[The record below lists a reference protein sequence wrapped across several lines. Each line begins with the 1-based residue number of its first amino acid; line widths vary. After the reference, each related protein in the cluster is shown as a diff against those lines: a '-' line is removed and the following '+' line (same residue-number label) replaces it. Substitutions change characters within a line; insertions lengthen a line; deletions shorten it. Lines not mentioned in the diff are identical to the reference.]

1 MPMFPPVEANRLN
14 PRGFTPTTANC
25 RKLASF
31 GKPPNT
37 PSRPPKYPCS
47 NPLAGSATSPHASKL
62 ASFRKTHH
70 PRGPGSQPATPI
82 LVGASSQNWLR
93 FAKRRSPKR
102 GSRPDFQSALGLGLA
117 ARQPAFQPLTQPA
130 EEAPLTSKLASF
142 GKPPNTPHR
151 PPNYLSVPPVSPTRQ
166 RRTCPEIGFVW
177 EVLFPAPGSAH
188 GRPLLRGSHVIIVKE
203 PRAHAVK
210 TGTGFRN

>member
-1 MPMFPPVEANRLN
+1 MFPPVEANRLN
-14 PRGFTPTTANC
+14 PRGFTPTPANC

-37 PSRPPKYPCS
+37 PCRPPKYPCS
-47 NPLAGSATSPHASKL
+47 NPLAGSATPPHASKL

-102 GSRPDFQSALGLGLA
+102 GSRPDLQSALGLGLA

-142 GKPPNTPHR
+142 GKPPNTPPR
-151 PPNYLSVPPVSPTRQ
+151 PPNYLLFHQFRPPGNAALARKLASFGKSCFLHPRISPR
-166 RRTCPEIGFVW
+166 PAA
-177 EVLFPAPGSAH
+177 APGLARYH
-188 GRPLLRGSHVIIVKE
+188 C
-203 PRAHAVK
+203 
-210 TGTGFRN
+210 